1 MNPER
6 PVRIDPRA
14 VVHQEG
20 IIGLIAIVGLG
31 LRDGSP
37 IAGLGPRG
45 GWVLALAI
53 GLVAGLVI
61 FLAVW
66 ALSWIRSVHRLE
78 AWQREMV
85 GNWSAADAAGVAL
98 ISGLMEEA
106 LVRALFQP
114 VVGLVPAALIF
125 GVLHFVPDRKAWVW
139 PLLATMLGLGLGVLF
154 EYWGYPAAAVAH
166 VTINLGGFWRL
177 RHEYLHGGDVPA
189 GGSGVE

>member
-1 MNPER
+1 M
-6 PVRIDPRA
+6 RIDPRA

-37 IAGLGPRG
+37 
-45 GWVLALAI
+45 
-53 GLVAGLVI
+53 VAGLLPKHGWLPALAVGVGAGLLT

-85 GNWSAADAAGVAL
+85 GAWSATDTASVAL

-114 VVGLVPAALIF
+114 IVGLIPAALIF
-125 GVLHFVPDRKAWVW
+125 GVLHVVPDRKAWIW
-139 PLLATMLGLGLGVLF
+139 PLLATVLGIGLGVLF
-154 EYWGYPAAAVAH
+154 ELWGYPAAAAAH

-177 RHEYLHGGDVPA
+177 RKQYFHREDEPERR
-189 GGSGVE
+189 SGVE